1 MKNFINKIVTVN
13 YQLSARCRKEYYGVS
28 VLNTIKKP
36 LFLPM
41 TLQLRVYVPPH
52 PLIKHWLAVARDA
65 GTPSVLFRSAMT
77 ELGRWLTYEAAR
89 DWLPTQETT
98 VQSPLDT
105 CLATVIDPQIP
116 VAVVPIL
123 RAGLGLLEGAQTLLP
138 LASIYH
144 LGLARDEET
153 LQPHCYLNKLPEKFD
168 PQTRVL
174 ITDPMLAT
182 GGSIMAAMAELT
194 QRGADPS
201 LTRIVCVV
209 AAAPALQKLS
219 AAYPGLI
226 IYTATIDEKLNNK
239 GYIVPGLGDAGDRIF
254 GT

>member
-1 MKNFINKIVTVN
+1 
-13 YQLSARCRKEYYGVS
+13 
-28 VLNTIKKP
+28 
-36 LFLPM
+36 M
-41 TLQLRVYVPPH
+41 TLQLRIYVPPH

-65 GTPSVLFRSAMT
+65 ATPSVLFRSAMT

-89 DWLPTQETT
+89 EWLPTQETT
-98 VQSPLDT
+98 VKSPLAS
-105 CLATVIDPQIP
+105 CPATLIDPEMPI
-116 VAVVPIL
+116 AVVPIL

-144 LGLARDEET
+144 LGLVRNEET
-153 LQPHCYLNKLPEKFD
+153 LQPECYLNTLPEKFD

-194 QRGADPS
+194 HRGVDPT

-209 AAAPALQKLS
+209 AAPPALQQLS

-226 IYTATIDEKLNNK
+226 IYTATIDETVNNQ

>member
-1 MKNFINKIVTVN
+1 M
-13 YQLSARCRKEYYGVS
+13 A
-28 VLNTIKKP
+28 
-36 LFLPM
+36 
-41 TLQLRVYVPPH
+41 LQLRVYVPPH

-65 GTPSVLFRSAMT
+65 STPSVLFRSAMT

-89 DWLPTQETT
+89 EWLPTLDSSVE
-98 VQSPLDT
+98 SPLGS
-105 CLATVIDPQIP
+105 CPATFIDPEVPI
-116 VAVVPIL
+116 AVVPIL

-144 LGLARDEET
+144 LGLVRNEET
-153 LQPHCYLNKLPEKFD
+153 LQPMCYLNKLPNKFD

-182 GGSIMAAMAELT
+182 GGSIMAAMSELT
-194 QRGADPS
+194 QRGIDPA

-209 AAAPALQKLS
+209 AAPPALQKLS
-219 AAYPGLI
+219 AEYPGLI
-226 IYTATIDEKLNNK
+226 IYAATIDEGLNHQ
-239 GYIVPGLGDAGDRIF
+239 GFIVPGLGDAGDRIF

>member
-1 MKNFINKIVTVN
+1 
-13 YQLSARCRKEYYGVS
+13 
-28 VLNTIKKP
+28 
-36 LFLPM
+36 M
-41 TLQLRVYVPPH
+41 TLQLRIYVPPH

-65 GTPSVLFRSAMT
+65 ATPSVLFRSAMT

-89 DWLPTQETT
+89 EWLPTQETT
-98 VQSPLDT
+98 VESPLAS
-105 CLATVIDPQIP
+105 CPATLIDPEMPI
-116 VAVVPIL
+116 AVVPIL

-144 LGLARDEET
+144 LGLVRNEET
-153 LQPHCYLNKLPEKFD
+153 LQPSCYLNTLPEKFD
-168 PQTRVL
+168 PRTRVL

-182 GGSIMAAMAELT
+182 GGSIMAAMEELT
-194 QRGADPS
+194 RRGVEPT

-209 AAAPALQKLS
+209 AAPPALQKLS

-226 IYTATIDEKLNNK
+226 IYTATIDETVNNQ